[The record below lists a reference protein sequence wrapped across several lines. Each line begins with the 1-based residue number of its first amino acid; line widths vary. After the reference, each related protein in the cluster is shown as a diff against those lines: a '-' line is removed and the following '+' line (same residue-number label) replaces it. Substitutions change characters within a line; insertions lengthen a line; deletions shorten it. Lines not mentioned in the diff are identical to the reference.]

1 MNAFSARSLRP
12 LLRPLLVF
20 SLLAFPAL
28 LVGCE
33 NDLLEPD
40 LRGAISGQ
48 VVDFDTNQP
57 LEGVIVSTNPPT
69 GSFITGEDGGFQIDD
84 LPTGNYSVS
93 GRLSGY
99 DANSVLVAVRDGET
113 ARAVLALEE
122 EAEED
127 TTSTEADFEASV
139 LNFSNRSR
147 QDSSFVVVEYRAR
160 NTGDVAISRYEIYF
174 QLLTTGQTYF
184 EEVGGT
190 DLGVGQ
196 SDIGEFEQ
204 FVGQDSVTVVQISD
218 VFFEEADE
226 EQP

>member
-1 MNAFSARSLRP
+1 VNTAPDRSLRP

-20 SLLAFPAL
+20 FLLAFPAL
-28 LVGCE
+28 LIGCE

-40 LRGAISGQ
+40 LRGAIQGQ
-48 VVDFDTNQP
+48 VIDFDTGLP
-57 LEGVIVSTNPPT
+57 LEGVIVTTNPPT
-69 GSFITGEDGGFQIDD
+69 GSFVTGDEGRFQIDD
-84 LPTGNYSVS
+84 LPTGNYAVS

-99 DANSVLVAVRDGET
+99 DANSVTVAVRDGEI
-113 ARAVLALEE
+113 ASAVLSLEE

-127 TTSTEADFEASV
+127 TTSTDADFEASV
-139 LNFSNRSR
+139 LNFTNRSR
-147 QDSSFVVVEYRAR
+147 EDSSFVVVEYRAR
-160 NTGDVAISRYEIYF
+160 NVGDTPISAYEIYF

-184 EEVGGT
+184 EEVSGT

-218 VFFEEADE
+218 VFFEGQ
-226 EQP
+226 QP